1 MRKYSLSSLF
11 DIQLFAE
18 GAAGDA
24 GAPGDVG
31 AAGQEN
37 AGQQNAAVA
46 QQQRGGR
53 ANNPLAAVI
62 YGKSAEE
69 AQAPDA
75 GEQEQPKDRQARFD
89 ELIKGE
95 FKDLYAQKIQDT
107 ISRRLKGNEAKVK
120 SFEALS
126 PVLDLLGKKY
136 GVDAKDAA
144 ALAKAIEDDEGFY
157 EDEAIKT
164 GLSVEELKEKRKML
178 RENEQLRQQLNQAQ
192 AKEQADQQY
201 NAWLR
206 EADAVKQRYPSF
218 DLAAEVQ
225 NPQFLQLLR
234 SGINLQTAFEVVHK
248 DEILPAAMQYAS
260 REAERKVANSVMA
273 GQRRP
278 AEGAMANRAPTLI
291 KSDVRSLTRADRD
304 EIERRVARGEKIRF

>member
-24 GAPGDVG
+24 GAPGEVG
-31 AAGQEN
+31 GSGQEN
-37 AGQQNAAVA
+37 AGQQNAAIA
-46 QQQRGGR
+46 QQQRGGK
-53 ANNPLAAVI
+53 ANPLAAVI
-62 YGKSAEE
+62 YGKQEEE
-69 AQAPDA
+69 AKAPDA
-75 GEQEQPKDRQARFD
+75 GEQENPKDLQARFN

-95 FKDLYAQKIQDT
+95 FKDIYAQRIQDT

-178 RENEQLRQQLNQAQ
+178 RENEQLREQLNQAQ

-201 NAWLR
+201 NRWLR
-206 EADAVKQRYPSF
+206 EADGVKQRYPSF

-260 REAERKVANSVMA
+260 REAERKVANAVMA